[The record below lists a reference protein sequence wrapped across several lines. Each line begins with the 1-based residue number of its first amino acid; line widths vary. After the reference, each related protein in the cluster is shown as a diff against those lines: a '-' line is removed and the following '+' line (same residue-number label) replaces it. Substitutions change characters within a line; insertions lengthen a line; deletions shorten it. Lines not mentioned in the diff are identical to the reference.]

1 MAEQLTG
8 IQLARYRYI
17 TPARLYISSLKNSE
31 TFYKMDDTFDQTL
44 KKLGEKVSQ
53 ITDTNTMSYSSS
65 IKGIRSKINIKIVLV
80 YGVPFILTGVALFF
94 LKPRFVAQD
103 NDEDS
108 EMKLSFRKMLIS
120 ILIIGG
126 VISILI
132 FLYLR
137 KKEIR
142 L

>member
-1 MAEQLTG
+1 MD
-8 IQLARYRYI
+8 
-17 TPARLYISSLKNSE
+17 
-31 TFYKMDDTFDQTL
+31 DDTFDQTL

-53 ITDTNTMSYSSS
+53 FTDTNTTSYSSS
-65 IKGIRSKINIKIVLV
+65 IKGISSKINIKIVLV

-103 NDEDS
+103 SDEDS
-108 EMKLSFRKMLIS
+108 EMKVSFRKMLIS

-126 VISILI
+126 AISILI

>member
-1 MAEQLTG
+1 
-8 IQLARYRYI
+8 
-17 TPARLYISSLKNSE
+17 
-31 TFYKMDDTFDQTL
+31 MDDTFDQTL

-108 EMKLSFRKMLIS
+108 EMKVSFRKMLIS